1 MRRLVIAATAFALLG
16 FAPSAT
22 GPEAAASEA
31 EPTRAAGAAA
41 SGAEAVLTGCE
52 RATVDRDGAADF
64 EARMDRVAGAAR
76 MQVRFRLQV
85 RSKRRWVRV
94 PAPGFDQWVTSDP
107 GVARYVYGKR
117 VEGLLAPGAY
127 RVQVRFRW
135 LDADGHAIESERD
148 NSGVCRQPDPRPN
161 LTLIGLRA
169 TRAGY
174 IAQVLNNGRSPA
186 LDFSLALAVGGEPA
200 GSVEVSGV
208 PAHQSRFIAIPG
220 PACAPGAEVVVEAD
234 PGQAVAEAAED
245 DNVLRR
251 VCPF

>member
-1 MRRLVIAATAFALLG
+1 MRRLVIAAAAFSLLA
-16 FAPSAT
+16 FAPSA
-22 GPEAAASEA
+22 AA
-31 EPTRAAGAAA
+31 
-41 SGAEAVLTGCE
+41 AEAVLTGCE

-64 EARMDRVAGAAR
+64 EARMDRVAGTAR

-94 PAPGFDQWVTSDP
+94 PAPGFDAWVTSDP

-135 LDADGHAIESERD
+135 LDADGHAIDSERD

-169 TRAGY
+169 TRSGY
-174 IAQVLNNGRSPA
+174 LAQVANSGRSPA
-186 LDFSLALAVGGEPA
+186 VDFSLALTVGGEPA

-208 PAHQSRFIAIPG
+208 PAHQSRLIPIPG
-220 PACAPGAEVVVEAD
+220 PACAPGGEVVVEAD
-234 PGQAVAEAAED
+234 SGQTVAETAED

-251 VCPF
+251 LCPF